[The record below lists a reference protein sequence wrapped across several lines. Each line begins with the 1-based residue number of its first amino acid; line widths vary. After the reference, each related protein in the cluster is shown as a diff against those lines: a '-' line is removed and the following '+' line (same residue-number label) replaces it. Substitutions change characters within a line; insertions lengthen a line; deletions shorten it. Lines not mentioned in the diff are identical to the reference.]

1 MLSTV
6 RNLGRGLNGNAV
18 FRTSEMFAPAG
29 SRTVMSERE
38 IKMRMISV
46 TNTRKITK
54 AMKMVASAKLRQAET
69 SMKESRP
76 FVERVNSFFDKNFE
90 IDADGGVPANE
101 KKLMIIPMSSD
112 KGLCGGINS
121 FISKST
127 KLNIAQAES
136 EGINN
141 IKMICIGDKARGALH
156 SSHGEKLVLSAGDFG
171 KFSANFLQCSLVA
184 DRILEH
190 DFDEAQVIFNH
201 FVSLISY
208 EQATITLFSPET
220 LSTKITEITSVYEI
234 EGEDEDTVVN
244 NLAEFKLASTIF
256 GCVKDG
262 VAAEQSARVQAME
275 NASKNAGEMITK
287 LTLLYNRTRQ
297 ASITTELIEIISG
310 AESLKK

>member
-1 MLSTV
+1 MLASRT
-6 RNLGRGLNGNAV
+6 LGRALTGNAQ
-18 FRTSEMFAPAG
+18 MFAPAG

-38 IKMRMISV
+38 IKMRMVSV

-69 SMKESRP
+69 SMKESKP
-76 FVERVNSFFDKNFE
+76 FTARVDSFFDKNFE
-90 IDADGGVPANE
+90 IDAEAGLPNDQ
-101 KKLMIIPMSSD
+101 KKLIVVPMSSD

-121 FISKST
+121 FIGKVT
-127 KLNIAQAES
+127 KLNIKAHEAA
-136 EGINN
+136 GVKD
-141 IKMICIGDKARGALH
+141 IKTICIGDKARGNLH
-156 SSHGEKLVLSAGDFG
+156 GAHGGKLMMSAGDFG
-171 KFSANFLQCSLVA
+171 KFSANFLQCSIVA
-184 DRILEH
+184 DRILEYE
-190 DFDEAQVIFNH
+190 FDEMEIVFNH

-208 EQATITLFSPET
+208 EQQTVKLYSPET

-234 EGEDEDTVVN
+234 EGEDEDTVVA
-244 NLAEFKLASTIF
+244 NLAQFKLASTIF
-256 GCVKDG
+256 GCIKDG
-262 VAAEQSARVQAME
+262 VASEQSARVQAME